1 MKTVTTFLSTTCKY
15 TKCAV
20 QTGKINHIEMDIVSH
35 VQCIL
40 LILKGLVVNAR
51 KKYGSVTQDSLVHE
65 CDGCSFIICVK

>member
-40 LILKGLVVNAR
+40 LIVKGLVMNAR
-51 KKYGSVTQDSLVHE
+51 KQSVEVLRRIHQYMNVTAVRLL
-65 CDGCSFIICVK
+65 CVK